1 MEQRL
6 VGNLQNTLLSKN
18 AAINELS
25 KKNRALKKVMQ
36 PRQAYKYRLAGTR
49 NQSYTK
55 DEFMDLTQMSDPQN
69 FGQIY
74 KEAVNNFDARS
85 RSVAPT
91 VSSKM
96 DNEIKVLDEVS
107 VRQEIAGA

>member
-1 MEQRL
+1 
-6 VGNLQNTLLSKN
+6 
-18 AAINELS
+18 
-25 KKNRALKKVMQ
+25 
-36 PRQAYKYRLAGTR
+36 
-49 NQSYTK
+49 
-55 DEFMDLTQMSDPQN
+55 MDLTQISDPQN

-96 DNEIKVLDEVS
+96 DNEIKVHDEVS
-107 VRQEIAGA
+107 VKKEIAGALRAGLPQDDEVYSQDAEQHD